1 MNINEMAR
9 INRVKNVDY
18 FINVALARRID
29 EDIEKSQNNEQKE
42 RKEKLEKRKAQI
54 AKILENYEQNND
66 VILQRDRYKTNEQK
80 NNEVKGKDEVD
91 RDLQQIIIE
100 EMRKLYEECSEMY
113 IKIQILDRGIFIRDL
128 LENFDSNIEYMK
140 QRNKEVEFIF
150 LLLFMC
156 IINICFFS
164 LFA

>member
-1 MNINEMAR
+1 MTGVQTCALPIL
-9 INRVKNVDY
+9 NRVKNVDY

-80 NNEVKGKDEVD
+80 NNEVKEKDEVD

-100 EMRKLYEECSEMY
+100 EMRKLYEECSETY

-140 QRNKEVEFIF
+140 QRNKEVER
-150 LLLFMC
+150 
-156 IINICFFS
+156 
-164 LFA
+164 

>member
-80 NNEVKGKDEVD
+80 NNEVKEKDEVD

-100 EMRKLYEECSEMY
+100 EMRKLYEECSETY

-140 QRNKEVEFIF
+140 QRNKEVER
-150 LLLFMC
+150 
-156 IINICFFS
+156 
-164 LFA
+164 

>member
-140 QRNKEVEFIF
+140 QRNKEVER
-150 LLLFMC
+150 
-156 IINICFFS
+156 
-164 LFA
+164 